1 MPTSEEAVWHSRN
14 DVMDLSH
21 FRGYLSRKEQKLVS
35 RDLAAACFASGRM
48 CNDIAHAAEADV
60 ILLDSFQ

>member
-1 MPTSEEAVWHSRN
+1 
-14 DVMDLSH
+14 MDLSH